1 MKVLLHFIITILY
14 AITGYHSLM
23 TYVKY
28 KSHPGQIA
36 RKLYSNGGPI
46 KYLTSWT
53 LFAHIITSTLTLI
66 TDVFDNSFIIE
77 TRNLVFNGVAIPSAI
92 FVSTTFWFLF
102 VIDRDMICP
111 KAVEEFEPQ
120 WKNRVIHTLPLISV
134 VLDIHLIDHKSGQN
148 DKELFLLCTAIL
160 MYMVTFLYLGFYKN
174 DWVYP
179 FVSEMSLLA
188 KIMFIFWCYTMGIVY
203 YYLGRILC
211 KITLL

>member
-1 MKVLLHFIITILY
+1 MKVLLHLIITILY

-23 TYVKY
+23 AYVKY

-53 LFAHIITSTLTLI
+53 LFVHIITSTLTLI

-77 TRNLVFNGVAIPSAI
+77 TRDLLFNGVAIPLAL
-92 FVSTTFWFLF
+92 FVSTTFWCLYA
-102 VIDRDMICP
+102 IDREMITP
-111 KAVEEFEPQ
+111 KAIEEFEPQ
-120 WKNRVIHTLPLISV
+120 WKSHVAHTLPLISV
-134 VLDIHLIDHKSGQN
+134 LLDINLIDHKSGQN
-148 DKELFLLCTAIL
+148 DKEMLLLCTVML
-160 MYMVTFLYLGFYKN
+160 MYVATLFYLGFYKN

-179 FVSEMSLLA
+179 FIFEMSLLT
-188 KIMFIFWCYTMGIVY
+188 KILFILSGCLIGIVY

-211 KITLL
+211 KMTLL